1 MKPILTIAAWTFVS
15 LVIVYLAVNPQAG
28 VIHTSPGGALGVGL
42 IGLGLCL
49 EARKRL
55 ARHAAKAADAPSE

>member
-1 MKPILTIAAWTFVS
+1 MKPILTITAWTFVA
-15 LVIVYLAVNPQAG
+15 LVIVYAAVNPDAG
-28 VIHTSPGGALGVGL
+28 VIHTSPTTALGVGL

-55 ARHAAKAADAPSE
+55 RRAAATADDARSR